1 MGESKTE
8 ILSGRPELISNDD
21 TTKKGKRDGNT
32 AFMHRFIPLTQDFD
46 VSKGKR
52 SSPIPKKTMPVSVT
66 KESIFS
72 YRAFNFITSM
82 IYMLYRGKNYHK
94 YSRGDV
100 MDNIF
105 KDINAPRV
113 TMYGQHL
120 AIVEGFNRI
129 KRFERE
135 SIILVS
141 RHFEISLTGFD
152 MEICALS
159 RGYIEVKGR
168 IVSADMERMTAND

>member
-1 MGESKTE
+1 
-8 ILSGRPELISNDD
+8 
-21 TTKKGKRDGNT
+21 
-32 AFMHRFIPLTQDFD
+32 
-46 VSKGKR
+46 
-52 SSPIPKKTMPVSVT
+52 
-66 KESIFS
+66 
-72 YRAFNFITSM
+72 
-82 IYMLYRGKNYHK
+82 
-94 YSRGDV
+94 

-129 KRFERE
+129 KKFERE
-135 SIILVS
+135 SVILVS